1 MAVKEAMV
9 PNPEQ
14 DLGERIREA
23 RKRLGLTQRELAQR
37 AGLSAHQIVSQIEK
51 GEREV
56 KAWELARIAQV
67 LCQSV
72 NELLA
77 PRSPLAPGVLWRDR
91 ASADAGTVEARFLQ
105 RCREYRFLE
114 RVLGLPPAT
123 PLPSFRVDPLT
134 LTLRQADLLAEE
146 VRGTLGLGSRPG
158 TALAVVLERK
168 YGVKIWY
175 ESLGPAGSAASA
187 KGEFGCGVLI
197 NADHAP
203 WRRNY
208 SLAHELFHLV
218 TWDSISP
225 DLRESQ
231 PERWSHVERAA
242 QAFASTLL
250 LPGEAVVAEFDARVH
265 DGKVSYADLVELA
278 RDFDVSTEALLW
290 RLVRLG
296 RLREGEV
303 ERVLSDP
310 AFRDLDRGTMPE
322 HWREPLVPPER
333 FVRLAFLAY
342 QRGALSRARLAQ
354 LVGTSLIELKAFLSR
369 YGLEET
375 EVGPAA
381 AAVA

>member
-1 MAVKEAMV
+1 M

-14 DLGERIREA
+14 QLGERIREG
-23 RKRLGLTQRELAQR
+23 RKRLDLTQRELSER
-37 AGLSAHQIVSQIEK
+37 AGLPAHQVVSQIEK

-72 NELLA
+72 SELLA
-77 PRSPLAPGVLWRDR
+77 PGTPLAPAVLWRDR
-91 ASADAGTVEARFLQ
+91 PPADAGLVEARFLQ
-105 RCREYRFLE
+105 RCRDYQFLE
-114 RVLGLPPAT
+114 RVLGLSSAT
-123 PLPSFRVDPLT
+123 PLPAFRVDPLS
-134 LTLRQADLLAEE
+134 LTLREADLLAEE

-158 TALAVVLERK
+158 TSLAVVLERK

-187 KGEFGCGVLI
+187 KGEFGYAVLI

-218 TWDSISP
+218 TWDSVPP

-231 PERWSHVERAA
+231 PARWSRVEKVA

-265 DGKVSYADLVELA
+265 DGNVPYADLVELA
-278 RDFDVSTEALLW
+278 RDFDVSTEAVLW

-296 RLREGEV
+296 RLRDQEAQ
-303 ERVLSDP
+303 RVLSDP
-310 AFRDLDRGTMPE
+310 TFRDLDRQTMPE

-342 QRGALSRARLAQ
+342 QRGVLSRSRLAQ
-354 LVGTSLIELKAFLSR
+354 LVGTSLIDLKAFLSQ
-369 YGLEET
+369 YGFDET
-375 EVGPAA
+375 EVGQAA